1 MTSPTS
7 SPSIKPDF
15 WRIRNIKTSERD
27 DARKW
32 LQVQVKE
39 LAISEGQ
46 GFSLVCDS
54 ESTLCATL
62 TSFERPTPPA
72 STRHWHVDKDFIGF
86 TPLCDPRDAGVDIV
100 AVTGLGGHAVGSFR
114 SKDGMCVWLRDF
126 APQDVARARFIT
138 YGYDTAVVASN
149 NNQGVY
155 ELARTLLD
163 GLANFRQRTQ
173 TQHRPMLFVCH
184 SLGGIV
190 LKATLVLASKAT
202 EAKHK
207 KLLEVTTMAYGLVFL
222 GVPNLG
228 LKHNQLEAIVKGQR
242 NEEFVRD
249 LLVRSDGEASQY
261 LSHLTSEFS
270 DLDRRR
276 RLPFEI
282 VSYYETVSSPTAV
295 VSVLDCTMCNDL
307 MT

>member
-7 SPSIKPDF
+7 SPSIKPEF

-27 DARKW
+27 DATKW
-32 LQVQVKE
+32 LQAQVEE

-46 GFSLVCDS
+46 GFSLVSDS
-54 ESTLCATL
+54 EWTLCATL
-62 TSFERPTPPA
+62 TSRERPTP
-72 STRHWHVDKDFIGF
+72 SIRHWHVDKDFIGF
-86 TPLCDPRDAGVDIV
+86 TPLCEPEDADVDII

-114 SKDGMCVWLRDF
+114 SMDGMCVWLRDF
-126 APQDVARARFIT
+126 APQDISRARFIT
-138 YGYDTAVVASN
+138 YGYNTAVIASN

-173 TQHRPMLFVCH
+173 TQHRPLLFVCH

-190 LKATLVLASKAT
+190 LKEALVMASKAT

-207 KLLEVTTMAYGLVFL
+207 KLLEVTTMTYGLVFM

-228 LKHNQLEAIVKGQR
+228 LKHNQLETIVKGQR
-242 NEEFVRD
+242 NEMFVRD

-261 LSHLTSEFS
+261 LSYLTSEFS

-282 VSYYETVSSPTAV
+282 VSYYETVSSPTVV
-295 VSVLDCTMCNDL
+295 VSVPDLTTYNHL